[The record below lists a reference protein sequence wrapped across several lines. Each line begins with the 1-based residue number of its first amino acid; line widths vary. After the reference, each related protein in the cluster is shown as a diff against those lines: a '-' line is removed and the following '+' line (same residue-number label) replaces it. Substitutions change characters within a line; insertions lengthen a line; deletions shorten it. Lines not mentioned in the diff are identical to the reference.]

1 MLQIL
6 AELCGGVGLFLI
18 GMTLLTDSLKSLAG
32 NTLKALLTKFTAN
45 KFKAMLSGIGL
56 TILVNSSTA
65 TTVATIG
72 FVSAGVLTFAQAIGI
87 IIGANIG
94 TTSTGWI
101 VAFIGL
107 KFSISMFA
115 LPLIAFGAIIKLLYK
130 DRTALFGLVVAGFGL
145 IFYGIDVLQVAM
157 AGFSQQSDFSLLA
170 YTGFWSKIVLVF
182 IGIVMAMVLQSSSA
196 AITATMAAL
205 ASGAIDFPQAIF
217 MVIGQ
222 NVGSVS
228 ITVLSVIGA
237 SINAKRTVAVNVIF
251 NIVSALVAFFVVAP
265 LFIGLTEKVS
275 FFHDFDL
282 VVLLA
287 IFHTAFSVVGAMIFM
302 PLIKQLEVLIIHL
315 LPDDSP
321 SILACLDE
329 ASLQVPSAA
338 LQSARTVVHYCLFEI
353 LYIFI
358 HLLKEG
364 IVPKQKQLDE
374 LDHVIAQVEEYLEK
388 VVLVGHS
395 ELKTSFLALLRVMI
409 YVRVLRS
416 DLEHTENGILL
427 RTQPMVY
434 QLALD
439 YVHIVESYI
448 EDGRHLTDPE
458 QITHLKDELN
468 NLKKWTSNHRA
479 EIRSKLMEYSEL
491 HQLNAAK
498 GLELLA
504 AQRWMDRLIA
514 HSYRLSNVLYESL
527 DKPDSQN

>member
-1 MLQIL
+1 MLQII

-18 GMTLLTDSLKSLAG
+18 GMTLLTDSLKSIAG

-72 FVSAGVLTFAQAIGI
+72 FVSAGALTFAQAIGI

-94 TTSTGWI
+94 TTSTGWL
-101 VAFIGL
+101 VAFVGL

-115 LPLIAFGAIIKLLYK
+115 LPLIALGAIIKLLCK
-130 DRTALFGLVVAGFGL
+130 DRLALFGLVIAGFGL
-145 IFYGIDVLQVAM
+145 IFYGIDVLQAAM
-157 AGFSQQSDFSLLA
+157 AGFSEQSDFTLLA
-170 YTGFWSKIVLVF
+170 YSGFWSKVLLVL
-182 IGIVMAMVLQSSSA
+182 IGVVMAMVLQSSTA

-205 ASGAIDFPQAIF
+205 ASGAVDFPQALF

-222 NVGSVS
+222 NVGAVS

-251 NIVSALVAFFVVAP
+251 NLVSAAVAFILLAPAFIALTQQVAY
-265 LFIGLTEKVS
+265 FQ
-275 FFHDFDL
+275 DFDA
-282 VVLLA
+282 VILLA
-287 IFHTAFSVVGAMIFM
+287 IFHTAFSLMGAAIFM
-302 PLIKQLEVLIIHL
+302 PMIKQLEAFVIRI

-329 ASLQVPSAA
+329 TSLQVPSAA
-338 LQSARTVVHYCLFEI
+338 LQSARQVVHYCLFEI
-353 LYIFI
+353 FSILR
-358 HLLKEG
+358 LLIKEG
-364 IVPKQKQLDE
+364 ILPKQKQLDE
-374 LDHVIAQVEEYLEK
+374 LDQVIAQVEEYLEK
-388 VVLVGHS
+388 IALVGHS
-395 ELKTSFLALLRVMI
+395 ELKKSFLALLRVMI

-416 DLEHTENGILL
+416 DLEHMEYGCLL

-439 YVHIVESYI
+439 YVHIIDNYMEY
-448 EDGRHLTDPE
+448 GMNLTDPE
-458 QITHLKDELN
+458 LISHLRDELN

-479 EIRSKLMEYSEL
+479 EIRLKLMEYSEV
-491 HQLNAAK
+491 HQLSAAK

-514 HSYRLSNVLYESL
+514 HSYRFSNVLYESI
-527 DKPDSQN
+527 DEGH

>member
-1 MLQIL
+1 MLQIM

-18 GMTLLTDSLKSLAG
+18 GMTLLTDSLKSIAG

-45 KFKAMLSGIGL
+45 KFKAMLSGVGL

-101 VAFIGL
+101 VAFVGL

-115 LPLIAFGAIIKLLYK
+115 LPLIAVGAIIKLLCK
-130 DRTALFGLVVAGFGL
+130 DRMALFGLVLAGFGL
-145 IFYGIDVLQVAM
+145 IFYGIDVLQAAM
-157 AGFSQQSDFSLLA
+157 AGFSEQSTFSLLA
-170 YTGFWSKIVLVF
+170 YDGLWSKLILVL
-182 IGIVMAMVLQSSSA
+182 IGIIMAMILQSSSA

-205 ASGAIDFPQAIF
+205 ASGAIDFPQALF

-222 NVGSVS
+222 NVGAVS

-251 NIVSALVAFFVVAP
+251 NVVSAIVAFVVLAP
-265 LFIGLTEKVS
+265 IFIALTQQVAY
-275 FFHDFDL
+275 FQNFDL
-282 VVLLA
+282 VILLA
-287 IFHTAFSVVGAMIFM
+287 IFHTTFSLMGAAIFM
-302 PLIKQLEVLIIHL
+302 PMIKQLETLIIAL

-338 LQSARTVVHYCLFEI
+338 LQSARQVVHYCLFEI
-353 LYIFI
+353 FSMLT
-358 HLLKEG
+358 LLFKEG
-364 IVPKQKQLDE
+364 ILPKQKQLDE

-388 VVLVGHS
+388 VALVGHS
-395 ELKTSFLALLRVMI
+395 ELKKSFMALLRVMI

-416 DLEHTENGILL
+416 DLEHANNGLLL

-439 YVHIVESYI
+439 YVHIIESYLQ
-448 EDGRHLTDPE
+448 HHMQLTEPE
-458 QITHLKDELN
+458 LIAQLRDELN

-491 HQLNAAK
+491 HQLSAAK

-504 AQRWMDRLIA
+504 SQRWMDRLIA
-514 HSYRLSNVLYESL
+514 HSYRFSNVLYESL
-527 DKPDSQN
+527 EE